1 MSETTRN
8 LWVGTLQACEAIH
21 ESMSKLTRH
30 RFESSE
36 QHCESGESRRKRD
49 TKDVKMLKEQLNQ
62 FNPFDL
68 QDSRLQNIF
77 TGVSA
82 DNNDEVN
89 CDQAKQVGFEIQC
102 SLDNI
107 VVNQATIKRSKQVK
121 TFATLLPAIKV
132 NFDTIHADP
141 NVLFQ
146 KLIMLI
152 HGAEDLTDCFDY
164 DLTPEPTS
172 LFKDGLMRN
181 PYKAQLGR
189 ELVKNSEIL
198 RENSEKV
205 CTECTNATENYDTDS
220 SEDDYQSSEDC
231 NRNIFEK
238 PLDFKF
244 CISSL

>member
-77 TGVSA
+77 TGISA
-82 DNNDEVN
+82 DNNDGVN
-89 CDQAKQVGFEIQC
+89 FDLAEQVGFEIQS

-107 VVNQATIKRSKQVK
+107 AVN
-121 TFATLLPAIKV
+121 
-132 NFDTIHADP
+132 
-141 NVLFQ
+141 
-146 KLIMLI
+146 
-152 HGAEDLTDCFDY
+152 
-164 DLTPEPTS
+164 
-172 LFKDGLMRN
+172 
-181 PYKAQLGR
+181 
-189 ELVKNSEIL
+189 
-198 RENSEKV
+198 
-205 CTECTNATENYDTDS
+205 
-220 SEDDYQSSEDC
+220 
-231 NRNIFEK
+231 
-238 PLDFKF
+238 
-244 CISSL
+244 